1 MRSASYSTTDVRLS
15 QVYRLIRR
23 IGELHADGDVGC
35 ATVTGGAG
43 RARVCSSYH
52 SLSSDAE
59 EILPRRNDLDC
70 YIETAS
76 AASACCLIETCDGNG
91 HVKRSSQRDRRR
103 RNYDDRNCDYAE
115 YEPSLRLRLG
125 GSCQFFFRLGARETL
140 SIRFCYC
147 SRTRWVDTPA

>member
-15 QVYRLIRR
+15 KVYRLIRR
-23 IGELHADGDVGC
+23 IGEPHADGYVGC
-35 ATVTGGAG
+35 ATITGGAG

-70 YIETAS
+70 YIKTTG

-91 HVKRSSQRDRRR
+91 HVKRSRKPSMRR
-103 RNYDDRNCDYAE
+103 
-115 YEPSLRLRLG
+115 P
-125 GSCQFFFRLGARETL
+125 
-140 SIRFCYC
+140 
-147 SRTRWVDTPA
+147 

>member
-15 QVYRLIRR
+15 KVYRLIRR
-23 IGELHADGDVGC
+23 IGELHADGYVGC
-35 ATVTGGAG
+35 AAITGGAG

-76 AASACCLIETCDGNG
+76 AASPCCLIETCDGNG
-91 HVKRSSQRDRRR
+91 HVERSSQRDGRR

-125 GSCQFFFRLGARETL
+125 GSCQFFFRLSARERL
-140 SIRFCYC
+140 
-147 SRTRWVDTPA
+147 